1 MMVPM
6 ALQSDL
12 RLPGRASGSH
22 SVRRLRAQRT
32 AGTRKRAG
40 PDTPLPLDGHLE
52 VGDNALLAQAI
63 GAAEMEPFAAHRRA
77 IVGVRAG
84 RCHTRA

>member
-6 ALQSDL
+6 AACNQIIVYLDELLDPSRSDDYGPNGLQV
-12 RLPGRASGSH
+12 PGREQIQT
-22 SVRRLRAQRT
+22 L
-32 AGTRKRAG
+32 
-40 PDTPLPLDGHLE
+40 PPLDGHLE

-63 GAAEMEPFAAHRRA
+63 GAAEMEPFAAHSRA
-77 IVGVRAG
+77 IVGDRA